1 MLNNVLDFIPEIP
14 IADVAERVTD
24 AITEAF
30 AFVFEPIKEHFEPFM
45 EFIAEDVL
53 MAIPPV
59 IFILIVAL
67 IAFLVSGKKLG
78 LAAFSIVGLWLIYN
92 QGHWDDLMNT
102 ITLVILASILSVI
115 IGVPI
120 GILMAKSKIANSI
133 FSPILD
139 FMQTMPA
146 FVYLIPAVAFFGIG
160 MVPGVF
166 ASLIFA
172 TPPTVR
178 FTNLGIRQVSKDLV
192 EAADAFGST
201 GAQKLFKV
209 ELPMA
214 KATIMA
220 GINQTV
226 MLALSMVVIASM
238 IGAPGLGR
246 EVLSALQRASVGP
259 GFVAGIG
266 IVILAIIIDRI
277 TQNMNKQKNE

>member
-1 MLNNVLDFIPEIP
+1 MLNGLLDFIPELQISD
-14 IADVAERVTD
+14 AVETVTD
-24 AITEAF
+24 WLTETF
-30 AFVFEPIKEHFEPFM
+30 SFVFDPINEHFGDLM
-45 EFIAEDVL
+45 EFVSEDVL
-53 MAIPPV
+53 MSIPPI
-59 IFILIVAL
+59 IFILLVAVL
-67 IAFLVSGKKLG
+67 AFFVSGKKFG
-78 LAAFSIVGLWLIYN
+78 LSAFSIIGLWLIYN
-92 QGHWDDLMNT
+92 QDHWDDLMNT
-102 ITLVILASILSVI
+102 VTLVILASILSII

-120 GILMAKSKIANSI
+120 GILMAKSKTANAI
-133 FSPILD
+133 ITPILD

-178 FTNLGIRQVSKDLV
+178 FTNLGIRQVPKELV

-201 GAQKLFKV
+201 GPQKLFKV

-214 KATIMA
+214 KSTIMA

-246 EVLSALQRASVGP
+246 EVLSSLQRAQVGT
-259 GFVAGIG
+259 GFVAGLG
-266 IVILAIIIDRI
+266 IVILAIIIDRL
-277 TQNMNKQKNE
+277 TQNINKKKD